1 MIKRKQKP
9 ENGNVWIISQIN
21 QLKLTIPSHWLKT
34 FVLIQIRTFQTTS
47 FCKCKIARAV
57 RKTIILRFST
67 TLVSNWNSYKHYR
80 KQSFPKVS
88 KTSRVDIVG
97 LSKSTILKLTV
108 LTLGNY
114 LILKKCI
121 IFSKNF
127 QNNFKAI
134 NIVCKES
141 LNSFRS
147 EEHWCCVLLFLL
159 PQQDIFSCSVERTFL
174 LSSGL
179 FFRCENISPVVNT
192 FSYFEDFS
200 TIVRVFLLTTLPP
213 CNNFSTAMNFFN

>member
-1 MIKRKQKP
+1 M
-9 ENGNVWIISQIN
+9 
-21 QLKLTIPSHWLKT
+21 
-34 FVLIQIRTFQTTS
+34 
-47 FCKCKIARAV
+47 
-57 RKTIILRFST
+57 
-67 TLVSNWNSYKHYR
+67 
-80 KQSFPKVS
+80 
-88 KTSRVDIVG
+88 G

-114 LILKKCI
+114 LILKKYI

-192 FSYFEDFS
+192 FSCFENFS
-200 TIVRVFLLTTLPP
+200 TIVRVFLLTTLPF
-213 CNNFSTAMNFFN
+213 CDNFSTAMNFFN